1 MLSLLFSPLIKYLF
15 PMIHLQVCC
24 WFLLLHLIRCWKP
37 PVYFFISVII
47 HIGYLISTL
56 KPFESLTWFMH
67 FLFNSLSIFMTA
79 ILNSLSGKFISP
91 FHWGQFLESYLI
103 PSGLISLFLIFF
115 PCFLIF
121 LDFQCW
127 FYALEKKKATTA
139 TFPSLK
145 ILNHIRDPT
154 YDSTLH

>member
-1 MLSLLFSPLIKYLF
+1 
-15 PMIHLQVCC
+15 
-24 WFLLLHLIRCWKP
+24 
-37 PVYFFISVII
+37 
-47 HIGYLISTL
+47 
-56 KPFESLTWFMH
+56 MH

-121 LDFQCW
+121 LDSLRWCLCIRQNYHLFQFSW
-127 FYALEKKKATTA
+127 TRFGFPGGSDGKASALNEGALGSIPGSGRSPGEGNGNPLQYSCLENSMDRGA
-139 TFPSLK
+139 L
-145 ILNHIRDPT
+145 
-154 YDSTLH
+154 